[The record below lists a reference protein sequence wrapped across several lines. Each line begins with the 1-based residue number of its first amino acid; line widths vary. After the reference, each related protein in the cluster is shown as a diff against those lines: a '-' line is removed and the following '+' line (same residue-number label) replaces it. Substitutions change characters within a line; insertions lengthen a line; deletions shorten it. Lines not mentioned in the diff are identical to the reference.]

1 MLCGAQSRHRFAP
14 LAAGRSSEVTFIVV
28 SPAVTPTHG
37 EEYPLTDSADLAVS
51 CLDLH
56 STTGTLV
63 SLPDGLASVAGMLS
77 QFTLVVV
84 SLTVYS

>member
-1 MLCGAQSRHRFAP
+1 MRDRPAL
-14 LAAGRSSEVTFIVV
+14 
-28 SPAVTPTHG
+28 PAVLCPHLTLVGVGLAITPTHWK
-37 EEYPLTDSADLAVS
+37 EDPLTDSADLAVS